1 MKWLLAPMIGVAT
14 MYPPYPV
21 EDPAP
26 QEQHDSGGSDDVE
39 ECQKG
44 IKELRNGVLGLEL
57 FLQDKN
63 DHRLYCPRL
72 TWEQPTLAIYKKEP
86 KSHLPEECT
95 KDKI

>member
-14 MYPPYPV
+14 IYPPYPV

-26 QEQHDSGGSDDVE
+26 QEEQNPNDDVE
-39 ECQKG
+39 DCQKG
-44 IKELRNGVLGLEL
+44 VEELRNGVLGLEL
-57 FLQDKN
+57 FLQDKS
-63 DHRLYCPRL
+63 DHRLYCPKL
-72 TWEQPTLAIYKKEP
+72 FWEQPTLEIYKEDP